1 VAGPPPAVAEVRLA
15 IRAEINDLPPGSLV
29 VVACSGG
36 PDSLALAAGLAFVA
50 PRIGMRAGAVTVDHA
65 WYEGSA
71 DRADDVARIC
81 RDLALAPVDVRRAP
95 SARNEGAARAARRSA
110 LEAAA
115 EDLGAATVLLG
126 HTRDDQAETV
136 LLRLARGS
144 GARSLAGMPRRDG
157 AYRRPLLSLP
167 REITRQAC
175 KEAGLL
181 PWEDPSNLDP
191 AFARSRVRTMLL
203 PALERELGPG
213 IAAALARSA
222 DLLRADADALDA
234 LTPDLLQQQPDG
246 SLCLPVAELQ
256 VLPAA
261 LRTRA
266 LRAAAIS
273 AGSPPT
279 DLTAAHIA
287 HLDGLITRWHGQGP
301 LDLPGRVAALR
312 ADGRIVLV
320 HRTAP

>member
-29 VVACSGG
+29 LVACSGG

-71 DRADDVARIC
+71 DRADDVARTC
-81 RDLALAPVDVRRAP
+81 RDLALAPVDVRQAP
-95 SARNEGAARAARRSA
+95 SARSEGAARDARRSA
-110 LEAAA
+110 LKAAA

-126 HTRDDQAETV
+126 HTQDDQAETV

-222 DLLRADADALDA
+222 ELLRADADALDA

-246 SLCLPVAELQ
+246 SLRLPVAELQ

>member
-1 VAGPPPAVAEVRLA
+1 
-15 IRAEINDLPPGSLV
+15 
-29 VVACSGG
+29 
-36 PDSLALAAGLAFVA
+36 
-50 PRIGMRAGAVTVDHA
+50 
-65 WYEGSA
+65 
-71 DRADDVARIC
+71 
-81 RDLALAPVDVRRAP
+81 
-95 SARNEGAARAARRSA
+95 
-110 LEAAA
+110 
-115 EDLGAATVLLG
+115 
-126 HTRDDQAETV
+126 
-136 LLRLARGS
+136 
-144 GARSLAGMPRRDG
+144 MPRRDG

-181 PWEDPSNLDP
+181 PWEDPSNVDP
-191 AFARSRVRTMLL
+191 AFARSRVRTTLL

-222 DLLRADADALDA
+222 ELLRADADALDA
-234 LTPDLLQQQPDG
+234 LTPDLRQQLPDG
-246 SLCLPVAELQ
+246 SLCLPVSDLQ

>member
-1 VAGPPPAVAEVRLA
+1 VAAPPPAVAAVRVA
-15 IRAEINDLPPGSLV
+15 IRAELCDLPAGSLV
-29 VVACSGG
+29 LAACSGG
-36 PDSLALAAGLAFVA
+36 PDSLALAAGLSFVA
-50 PRIGMRAGAVTVDHA
+50 PRIGLRGGAVTVDHA

-71 DRADDVARIC
+71 ERADDVARIC
-81 RDLALAPVDVRRAP
+81 RDLDLAPVEVRRAA
-95 SARNEGAARAARRSA
+95 SSRSEGAARTARRAA

-115 EDLGAATVLLG
+115 ADRGAATVLLG

-157 AYRRPLLSLP
+157 PYRRPLLSLP
-167 REITRQAC
+167 REVTQQAC

-191 AFARSRVRTMLL
+191 SFARSRVRSTLL
-203 PALERELGPG
+203 PSLERELGPG
-213 IAAALARSA
+213 VAAALARSA

-234 LTPDLLQQQPDG
+234 LTPDLLQQSEG
-246 SLCLPVAELQ
+246 THFLPIAELHA
-256 VLPAA
+256 LPAA

-266 LRAAAIS
+266 LRAAAIA

-279 DLTAAHIA
+279 DLTAAHVA
-287 HLDGLITRWHGQGP
+287 HLDGLITQWHGQGP
-301 LDLPGRVAALR
+301 LDLPGRVAAFR
-312 ADGRIVLV
+312 ADGRIVYV
-320 HRTAP
+320 HRTAQ